1 MFGVEEVVEEDV
13 VAMPV
18 TLPGGADVAGRG
30 RECPP
35 IGTRSGTNESPRGG
49 SAMSITASEARKHL
63 FPLIEKVNEDHAP
76 VHITSRKGNAVLM
89 SEEDFTSW
97 QETIYLLRSPANA
110 RRLLDSVAEAEAGTM
125 EYREL
130 VDLSEGGGED
140 DA

>member
-1 MFGVEEVVEEDV
+1 
-13 VAMPV
+13 
-18 TLPGGADVAGRG
+18 
-30 RECPP
+30 
-35 IGTRSGTNESPRGG
+35 
-49 SAMSITASEARKHL
+49 MSITASEARKHL

-110 RRLLDSVAEAEAGTM
+110 RRLLDSIAEAEAGAM

-130 VDLSEGGGED
+130 VDLPEGGGED